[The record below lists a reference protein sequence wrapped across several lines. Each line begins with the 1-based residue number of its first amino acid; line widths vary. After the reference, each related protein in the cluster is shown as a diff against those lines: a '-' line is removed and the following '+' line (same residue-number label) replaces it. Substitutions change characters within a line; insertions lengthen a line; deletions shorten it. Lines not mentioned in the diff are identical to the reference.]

1 MFTTAIVKTPCQNI
15 TRGIST
21 ANLGR
26 PDYNLALQQHA
37 AYIQALKDCGLDV
50 TVLDPDENFPDSTF
64 VEDVCLITPRCAIIT
79 RPGAASRREEALGI
93 EKTIQSLGLPVGRIQ
108 GPGTLD
114 AGDVMMV
121 KNHYFAGLSDRT
133 NTEGALQ
140 LSVLLKKY
148 EYTCSTIA
156 LDTVL
161 HLKTGVSYLENN
173 TLLALGEFLTLPAL
187 SRFNRLEVVLTEAY
201 AANCVWINDTVLV
214 PRGFPIT
221 LQAIKDVGYP
231 TIEVDMSEFR
241 KLDGGLSCLSL
252 RF

>member
-79 RPGAASRREEALGI
+79 RPGAASRRDETLGI
-93 EKTIQSLGLPVGRIQ
+93 ERTVQSLGRPVERIQ

>member
-1 MFTTAIVKTPCQNI
+1 MFTAAIVKTPCQNI
-15 TRGIST
+15 IQGIST
-21 ANLGR
+21 ADLGR
-26 PDYNLALQQHA
+26 PDYDLALQQHRN
-37 AYIQALKDCGLDV
+37 YIQALKDCGLDV
-50 TVLDPDENFPDSTF
+50 TILAPDEKFPDSTF

-79 RPGAASRREEALGI
+79 RPGAASRRNETLGI
-93 EKTIQSLGLPVGRIQ
+93 EETIQSIGLPVERIK

-121 KNHYFAGLSDRT
+121 KDHYFAGLSDRT

-140 LSVLLKKY
+140 LSALLEKY
-148 EYTCSTIA
+148 GYTCSTIA
-156 LDTVL
+156 LDSVL

-173 TLLALGEFLTLPAL
+173 TLLASGEFLTVQAL
-187 SRFNRLEVVLTEAY
+187 GRFNCLEVVPSEAY

-214 PRGFPIT
+214 PKGFPMTRGIIEN
-221 LQAIKDVGYP
+221 AGYK
-231 TIEVDMSEFR
+231 TIEIDVSEFR